1 MYIPLGERE
10 LAKEIEQRGI
20 EKGIEEGIE
29 KGMEEKAKNMARKLL
44 ADGVPPEVIARS
56 AEWPVERVRA
66 LVN

>member
-10 LAKEIEQRGI
+10 LAKEIELR
-20 EKGIEEGIE
+20 GIE
-29 KGMEEKAKNMARKLL
+29 KGMEEKAKNMAKKLL